1 MKFGFNSNDGPG
13 GSSKV
18 RRYWWLGVLAVVLLS
33 WLAYSHLIKARQTA
47 GPVKGSLPRQTNVAV
62 TAAAAT
68 KGDINIYLH
77 GLGTVTP
84 ISTVTV
90 KSRVDGELVRIFYK
104 EGQIVKKGQL
114 LAEIDPRPFQ
124 AQLTQAQGQL
134 MRDQAQLKNAE
145 VDLERYRVLTSQD
158 SIAEQQYAT
167 QKSLVQQLA
176 GTIKFDQGQIET
188 AKLQLSYSRITAPE
202 GGRVG
207 LRPIDPGNIV
217 HATDPNG
224 LLVITQ
230 LEPITVIFTIPED
243 NLEAVLDKIKAGVT
257 LAVDAFNR
265 EESRKLASGFLL
277 SMDNQVDTNSGT
289 VRLRAKFSNKNHN
302 LFPNQFVNA
311 RLLLDTGHGVT
322 LVPTAAVQRGAQGA
336 YVYLVKPDNTV
347 AVRQV
352 RVGPTE
358 KDETAVEAGLVPGDL
373 VVVEGTE
380 RLREGSTV
388 ELKDNGTKAGSAPA
402 GK

>member
-217 HATDPNG
+217 HP
-224 LLVITQ
+224 
-230 LEPITVIFTIPED
+230 
-243 NLEAVLDKIKAGVT
+243 
-257 LAVDAFNR
+257 
-265 EESRKLASGFLL
+265 
-277 SMDNQVDTNSGT
+277 
-289 VRLRAKFSNKNHN
+289 
-302 LFPNQFVNA
+302 
-311 RLLLDTGHGVT
+311 
-322 LVPTAAVQRGAQGA
+322 
-336 YVYLVKPDNTV
+336 
-347 AVRQV
+347 
-352 RVGPTE
+352 
-358 KDETAVEAGLVPGDL
+358 
-373 VVVEGTE
+373 
-380 RLREGSTV
+380 
-388 ELKDNGTKAGSAPA
+388 
-402 GK
+402 